1 LKSSAERDKVRPA
14 GYNKTMARKP
24 GSKDLA
30 ENRRARFDYDIL
42 ETYEAGLELLGQEV
56 KSAKGGRLQL
66 AGSHTVIRGGEAWLL
81 NSQIPAYQPKNM
93 REDYDP
99 GRSRRLLLHSGEIR
113 TLRGKLNEKGLSLL
127 PLRAYTKHGIVKLE
141 LGLGRSRKAHDKRE
155 AIKKRDVKREMR
167 RVSAR

>member
-1 LKSSAERDKVRPA
+1 
-14 GYNKTMARKP
+14 MARKP

-66 AGSHTVIRGGEAWLL
+66 AGSYVVIRPALRRGLRRGEGGEAWLL

-127 PLRAYTKHGIVKLE
+127 PLRAYSKHGIIKVE

-155 AIKKRDVKREMR
+155 AIKKREAKREMKNR
-167 RVSAR
+167 PE

>member
-1 LKSSAERDKVRPA
+1 
-14 GYNKTMARKP
+14 MARKP